1 MDLTVRV
8 KPGSSKG
15 PLVDP
20 TSTGEVTVYLNERAV
35 DGAANDAL
43 VKVLAKHL
51 GVSKSRVEIVRG
63 HRSLVKQVR
72 IGD

>member
-1 MDLTVRV
+1 MDITVRV

-20 TSTGEVTVYLNERAV
+20 AGTGELTVYLAERAV
-35 DGAANDAL
+35 DGAANAAL

-51 GVSKSRVEIVRG
+51 RVPRSRVEIVRG
-63 HRSLVKQVR
+63 HTSRVKRVR
-72 IGD
+72 IAD